1 LKALNLLLGRAEE
14 LIAENFKDIVHKSYS
29 SNADY
34 QETISGLP
42 ANYKDIKTL
51 EDLLSINYKPV
62 SVNDQL
68 RGNLIIK
75 LKKKQFPYSGI
86 IGYDDDIVPS
96 LNRAI
101 LSFHD
106 ILLVGQ
112 IGQAKT
118 KIAETI
124 AKNLL
129 SPIPIVEGS
138 ITNDIPTSVP
148 ENELVSLLNDK
159 EIIRSRPEFYVS
171 TETEDKI
178 RNNRL
183 DTKIVWIDG
192 PSRFR
197 YLLATPDISV
207 KDLVGQIDAIK
218 IAKRGVEI
226 YNMESYSPGQLLLAR
241 HGVFCVDEL
250 PVLDPRKQVAL
261 LSVLQEGIYTTGSYP
276 VIFKPDTRIISTAN
290 PIDYTHS
297 GKIIE
302 PLYDRLRS
310 HIVTRY
316 PKNVYDEMKIMIQEA
331 NISNPQNVTLPIFI
345 LRTLAEITRIARD
358 HPEINHEK
366 GVSVRMSIHSLEVLI
381 SEAERVRS
389 IINNIKA
396 VPRFSDIYCIRQTSK
411 FELSEIDD
419 SYENR
424 MNILDAIISDAIKK
438 TCAVYVVDIPT
449 KKIMNL
455 KNEFKINKNFFVSQD
470 ITENKNNPN
479 SYQSQINK
487 FNSLREI
494 IDIVIVNIIQ
504 DQKHFEESL
513 RENALNIEIFN
524 DLKNP
529 EYLASVTELILE
541 GLRFTDPP
549 ILDRKEGIYVHI

>member
-1 LKALNLLLGRAEE
+1 
-14 LIAENFKDIVHKSYS
+14 LISENFKDIVHKSYS

-138 ITNDIPTSVP
+138 ITNDIPTSIP

-345 LRTLAEITRIARD
+345 LRTLAEITRIARN

-381 SEAERVRS
+381 SEAERMRS

-449 KKIMNL
+449 NKIMNL

-494 IDIVIVNIIQ
+494 IDIVIVNIIE

>member
-1 LKALNLLLGRAEE
+1 
-14 LIAENFKDIVHKSYS
+14 LISENFRDIVHKSYN
-29 SNADY
+29 SNPKY
-34 QETISGLP
+34 KQTVSGLP
-42 ANYKDIKTL
+42 ENYKEIKTL
-51 EDLLSINYKPV
+51 EDLLSINYKHA

-68 RGNLIIK
+68 RENLIIK
-75 LKKKQFPYSGI
+75 LKEQQFPYSGI
-86 IGYDDDIVPS
+86 IGYDDDIIPS

-101 LSFHD
+101 LSAHD

-118 KIAETI
+118 KIAETV
-124 AKNLL
+124 ANNLL

-138 ITNDIPTSVP
+138 ITNDIPTLIP
-148 ENELVSLLNDK
+148 ENELVSLLEDK

-171 TETEDKI
+171 TETEDNI

-192 PSRFR
+192 PSRYK

-241 HGVFCVDEL
+241 HGVFCIDEL

-302 PLYDRLRS
+302 PLYDRMKS
-310 HIVTRY
+310 HIITRY
-316 PKNVYDEMKIMIQEA
+316 PQKVDDEMMIMVQEA
-331 NISNPQNVTLPIFI
+331 RISNSRNVVIPVFI

-366 GVSVRMSIHSLEVLI
+366 GVSVRMSIHSLEILI
-381 SEAERVRS
+381 SEAERVRG

-396 VPRFSDIYCIRQTSK
+396 VPRFSDIYSIRQTSK

-419 SYENR
+419 SHENR
-424 MNILDAIISDAIKK
+424 MNILDVIISEAIKK
-438 TCAVYVVDIPT
+438 VCAYYVTDIPHE
-449 KKIMNL
+449 KLMNL
-455 KNEFKINKNFFVSQD
+455 KNEFKVNKNFHVSQD
-470 ITENKNNPN
+470 ITGNSKNPN
-479 SYQSQINK
+479 SYQSQVAK
-487 FNSLREI
+487 FRSLKEI
-494 IDIVIVNIIQ
+494 MDIVINNISL
-504 DQKHFEESL
+504 DQKNFEQSL
-513 RENALNIEIFN
+513 LENSINIHTIN
-524 DLKNP
+524 DTKDP
-529 EYLASVTELILE
+529 EYLSSVTELILE

-549 ILDRKEGIYVHI
+549 ILDRKEGLYVHT

>member
-1 LKALNLLLGRAEE
+1 MISED
-14 LIAENFKDIVHKSYS
+14 FKVIVHKSYNS
-29 SNADY
+29 DPAY
-34 QETISGLP
+34 KQTVLGLP
-42 ANYKDIKTL
+42 ENYKEIKTL
-51 EDLLSINYKPV
+51 EDLLSINYKHV

-68 RGNLIIK
+68 RGNLITK
-75 LKKKQFPYSGI
+75 LKSQQFPYSGI

-101 LSFHD
+101 LSSHD
-106 ILLVGQ
+106 MLLVGQ

-118 KIAETI
+118 KIAETV

-138 ITNDIPTSVP
+138 ITNDIPTLIP
-148 ENELVSLLNDK
+148 ESELVSLLNDK
-159 EIIRSRPEFYVS
+159 EITRSRPEFYVS

-192 PSRFR
+192 PSRYK

-241 HGVFCVDEL
+241 HGVFCIDEL

-276 VIFKPDTRIISTAN
+276 VIFKPNTRIISTAN

-302 PLYDRLRS
+302 PLYDRMKS
-310 HIVTRY
+310 HIITRY
-316 PKNVYDEMKIMIQEA
+316 PKKVYDEMMIMVQEA
-331 NISNPQNVTLPIFI
+331 KISNSHNVVLPIFI

-366 GVSVRMSIHSLEVLI
+366 GVSVRMSIHSLEILI
-381 SEAERVRS
+381 SEAERVRG

-396 VPRFSDIYCIRQTSK
+396 VPRFSDIYSIRQTSK

-419 SYENR
+419 SHENR
-424 MNILDAIISDAIKK
+424 MNILDAIISEAIKK
-438 TCAVYVVDIPT
+438 VCAQYLTNVPPERL
-449 KKIMNL
+449 MNL
-455 KNEFKINKNFFVSQD
+455 KNEFKINKAFHVSQD
-470 ITENKNNPN
+470 ISGSAKNPK
-479 SYQSQINK
+479 SYVSQVNK
-487 FNSLREI
+487 FSSLREI
-494 IDIVIVNIIQ
+494 MDIVINNISK

-513 RENALNIEIFN
+513 LENAINV
-524 DLKNP
+524 DTSKDTKDP
-529 EYLASVTELILE
+529 EYLSSVTELVLE

-549 ILDRKEGIYVHI
+549 ILDRKEGIYAHA

>member
-1 LKALNLLLGRAEE
+1 M
-14 LIAENFKDIVHKSYS
+14 ISENFKDIVHKSYS
-29 SNADY
+29 SNGNY
-34 QETISGLP
+34 LETIPGLP
-42 ANYKDIKTL
+42 ENYEDIKTL
-51 EDLLSINYKPV
+51 EDLLSINYKHV
-62 SVNDQL
+62 LVNDQL

-75 LKKKQFPYSGI
+75 LKKQQFPYSGI

-101 LSFHD
+101 LSSHD
-106 ILLVGQ
+106 ILLIGQ

-138 ITNDIPTSVP
+138 ITNDIPTSIP
-148 ENELVSLLNDK
+148 EKELVSLLNDK
-159 EIIRSRPEFYVS
+159 EIIRSRPEFFVS

-183 DTKIVWIDG
+183 DTKIMWIDG
-192 PSRFR
+192 HSRFK

-241 HGVFCVDEL
+241 HGVFCIDEL

-276 VIFKPDTRIISTAN
+276 VMFKPDTRIISTAN

-302 PLYDRLRS
+302 PLYDRLKS
-310 HIVTRY
+310 HIITRY
-316 PKNVYDEMKIMIQEA
+316 PKNVYDEMMIMIQES
-331 NISNPQNVTLPIFI
+331 NISNPENVVLPIFI
-345 LRTLAEITRIARD
+345 LRTIAEITRIARD

-366 GVSVRMSIHSLEVLI
+366 GVSVRMSIHSLELLI

-396 VPRFSDIYCIRQTSK
+396 VPRFSDIYCVHQTSK

-424 MNILDAIISDAIKK
+424 MNILDTIISNAIKK
-438 TCAVYVVDIPT
+438 TCALYVVDIPPE
-449 KKIMNL
+449 KLIKL
-455 KNEFKINKNFFVSQD
+455 KNEFKINKTFFVSQD
-470 ITENKNNPN
+470 ITGNKNNPK
-479 SYQSQINK
+479 SYQSQIDK
-487 FNSLREI
+487 FDSLREI
-494 IDIVIVNIIQ
+494 INIVTDNIIQ
-504 DQKHFEESL
+504 DQKHFEARL
-513 RENALNIEIFN
+513 REIGLNIDNFN
-524 DLKNP
+524 DMKDA
-529 EYLASVTELILE
+529 EFLASVTELILE

-549 ILDRKEGIYVHI
+549 ILDRKEGIYVHK

>member
-1 LKALNLLLGRAEE
+1 M
-14 LIAENFKDIVHKSYS
+14 ISENFKDIVHKSYG

-42 ANYKDIKTL
+42 ENYKDIKTL

-62 SVNDQL
+62 PVNNQL

-75 LKKKQFPYSGI
+75 LKKQQFPYSGI

-138 ITNDIPTSVP
+138 ITNDIPTSIP
-148 ENELVSLLNDK
+148 ENELVLLLNDK
-159 EIIRSRPEFYVS
+159 EVIRSRPEFYVS

-192 PSRFR
+192 HSRFR

-241 HGVFCVDEL
+241 HGVFCIDEL

-276 VIFKPDTRIISTAN
+276 VTFKPDTRIISTAN

-331 NISNPQNVTLPIFI
+331 NISNPQNVMLPIFI

-396 VPRFSDIYCIRQTSK
+396 VPRFSDIYSIRQTSK

-438 TCAVYVVDIPT
+438 TCAVYVLDIPPE
-449 KKIMNL
+449 KIMNL

-470 ITENKNNPN
+470 ITGNKNNPK

-494 IDIVIVNIIQ
+494 IDIVTVNIIQ

-513 RENALNIEIFN
+513 SKNGLNIEIFN
-524 DLKNP
+524 KPKDP

-549 ILDRKEGIYVHI
+549 ILDRKEGIYVRI

>member
-1 LKALNLLLGRAEE
+1 M
-14 LIAENFKDIVHKSYS
+14 ISENFKDIVHKSYS
-29 SNADY
+29 SNANY
-34 QETISGLP
+34 LETIPGLP
-42 ANYKDIKTL
+42 ENYEDIKTL
-51 EDLLSINYKPV
+51 EDLLSINYKHV

-75 LKKKQFPYSGI
+75 LKKQQFPYSGI

-101 LSFHD
+101 LSSHD
-106 ILLVGQ
+106 ILLIGQ

-138 ITNDIPTSVP
+138 ITNDIPTSIP
-148 ENELVSLLNDK
+148 EKELVSLLNDK
-159 EIIRSRPEFYVS
+159 QIIRSRPEFFVS

-183 DTKIVWIDG
+183 DTKIMWIDG
-192 PSRFR
+192 HSRFK

-207 KDLVGQIDAIK
+207 KDLVGQIDAMK

-241 HGVFCVDEL
+241 HGVFCIDEL

-276 VIFKPDTRIISTAN
+276 VMFKPDTRIISTAN

-302 PLYDRLRS
+302 PLYDRLKS
-310 HIVTRY
+310 HIITRY
-316 PKNVYDEMKIMIQEA
+316 PKNVYDEMMIMIQEA
-331 NISNPQNVTLPIFI
+331 NISNPENVVLPIFI
-345 LRTLAEITRIARD
+345 IRTIAEITRIARD

-366 GVSVRMSIHSLEVLI
+366 GVSVRMSIHSLELLI

-396 VPRFSDIYCIRQTSK
+396 VPRFSDIYCVHQTSK

-424 MNILDAIISDAIKK
+424 MNILDTIISDAIKK
-438 TCAVYVVDIPT
+438 TCALYIVDIPPEEL
-449 KKIMNL
+449 INL
-455 KNEFKINKNFFVSQD
+455 KNEFKINKTFFVSQD
-470 ITENKNNPN
+470 ITGNKNNPK
-479 SYQSQINK
+479 SFQSQIGK
-487 FNSLREI
+487 FDSLREI
-494 IDIVIVNIIQ
+494 INIVTDNIIQ
-504 DQKHFEESL
+504 DQKHFEERL
-513 RENALNIEIFN
+513 REIGLNIDNFN
-524 DLKNP
+524 DMKDP
-529 EYLASVTELILE
+529 EFLASVTELILE

-549 ILDRKEGIYVHI
+549 ILDRKEGIYVHK

>member
-1 LKALNLLLGRAEE
+1 M
-14 LIAENFKDIVHKSYS
+14 ISENFKDIVHKSYS

-138 ITNDIPTSVP
+138 ITNDIPTSIP

-494 IDIVIVNIIQ
+494 IDIVIVSIIE

-513 RENALNIEIFN
+513 REKALNIEIFN

>member
-1 LKALNLLLGRAEE
+1 
-14 LIAENFKDIVHKSYS
+14 LISENFRDIVHKSYNS
-29 SNADY
+29 DPDY
-34 QETISGLP
+34 KQTLSGLP
-42 ANYKDIKTL
+42 ENYKEIRTL
-51 EDLLSINYKPV
+51 ENLLSINYKHT

-68 RGNLIIK
+68 RGNLITK
-75 LKKKQFPYSGI
+75 LKAQQFPYSGI
-86 IGYDDDIVPS
+86 IGYDDDIIPS

-101 LSFHD
+101 LSSHD
-106 ILLVGQ
+106 MLLVGQ

-118 KIAETI
+118 KIAETV

-138 ITNDIPTSVP
+138 ITNDIPTLIP
-148 ENELVSLLNDK
+148 ENELVSLLDDK
-159 EIIRSRPEFYVS
+159 EITRSRPEFYVS
-171 TETEDKI
+171 TETEDNI

-183 DTKIVWIDG
+183 DTKIAWIDG
-192 PSRFR
+192 PSRYK

-241 HGVFCVDEL
+241 HGVFCIDEL

-276 VIFKPDTRIISTAN
+276 VIFKPDTRIVSTAN

-302 PLYDRLRS
+302 PLYDRMKS

-316 PKNVYDEMKIMIQEA
+316 PQKVDDEMMIMVQEA
-331 NISNPQNVTLPIFI
+331 RISNSRNVVLPIFM

-358 HPEINHEK
+358 HSEINHEK
-366 GVSVRMSIHSLEVLI
+366 GVSVRMSIHSLEILI
-381 SEAERVRS
+381 SEAERVRG
-389 IINNIKA
+389 IINNIKS
-396 VPRFSDIYCIRQTSK
+396 VPRFSDIYSIRQTSK

-419 SYENR
+419 SHENR
-424 MNILDAIISDAIKK
+424 MNILDAIISEAIKK
-438 TCAVYVVDIPT
+438 VCAYYVNDIPT
-449 KKIMNL
+449 EKLMNL
-455 KNEFKINKNFFVSQD
+455 KNEFKINKTFHVSQD
-470 ITENKNNPN
+470 IIGNAKSTN
-479 SYQSQINK
+479 SYQSQVSK
-487 FNSLREI
+487 FSSLKEI
-494 IDIVIVNIIQ
+494 MDIVINNISQ

-513 RENALNIEIFN
+513 LANSINVHTIK
-524 DLKNP
+524 DTKDP
-529 EYLASVTELILE
+529 EYLSSVTELILE

-549 ILDRKEGIYVHI
+549 ILDRKEGAYVHT

>member
-1 LKALNLLLGRAEE
+1 
-14 LIAENFKDIVHKSYS
+14 LISENFRDIVHKSYN
-29 SNADY
+29 SNPKY
-34 QETISGLP
+34 KQTVSGLP
-42 ANYKDIKTL
+42 ENYKEIKTL
-51 EDLLSINYKPV
+51 EDLLSINYKHA

-68 RGNLIIK
+68 RENLIIK
-75 LKKKQFPYSGI
+75 LKEQQFPYSGI
-86 IGYDDDIVPS
+86 IGYDDDIIPS

-101 LSFHD
+101 LSAHD

-118 KIAETI
+118 KIAETV
-124 AKNLL
+124 ANNLL

-138 ITNDIPTSVP
+138 ITNDIPTLIP
-148 ENELVSLLNDK
+148 ENELVSLLEDK

-171 TETEDKI
+171 TETEDNI

-192 PSRFR
+192 PSRYK

-241 HGVFCVDEL
+241 HGVFCIDEL

-302 PLYDRLRS
+302 PLYDRMKS
-310 HIVTRY
+310 HIITRY
-316 PKNVYDEMKIMIQEA
+316 PQKVDDEMMIMVQEA
-331 NISNPQNVTLPIFI
+331 RISNSRNVVIPVFI

-366 GVSVRMSIHSLEVLI
+366 GVSVRMSIHSLEILI
-381 SEAERVRS
+381 SEAERVRG

-396 VPRFSDIYCIRQTSK
+396 VPRFSDIYSIRQTSK

-419 SYENR
+419 SHENR
-424 MNILDAIISDAIKK
+424 MNILDVIISEAIKK
-438 TCAVYVVDIPT
+438 VCAYYVTDIPPE
-449 KKIMNL
+449 KLMNL
-455 KNEFKINKNFFVSQD
+455 KNEFKVNKNFHVSQD
-470 ITENKNNPN
+470 ITGNTKNPN
-479 SYQSQINK
+479 SYQSQVAK
-487 FNSLREI
+487 FRSLKEI
-494 IDIVIVNIIQ
+494 MDIVINNISL
-504 DQKHFEESL
+504 DQKNFEQSL
-513 RENALNIEIFN
+513 LENSINIHTIN
-524 DLKNP
+524 DTKDP
-529 EYLASVTELILE
+529 EYLSSVTELILE

-549 ILDRKEGIYVHI
+549 ILDRKEGLYVHT

>member
-1 LKALNLLLGRAEE
+1 M
-14 LIAENFKDIVHKSYS
+14 ISENFKDIVHKSYD
-29 SNADY
+29 SNPDY
-34 QETISGLP
+34 LETVPGLP
-42 ANYKDIKTL
+42 ENYKDIKTL
-51 EDLLSINYKPV
+51 EDLLSINYKHV
-62 SVNDQL
+62 SANDQL

-75 LKKKQFPYSGI
+75 LKRQQFPYSGI
-86 IGYDDDIVPS
+86 IGYDEDIVPS

-101 LSFHD
+101 LSSHD

-118 KIAETI
+118 KIAETV

-138 ITNDIPTSVP
+138 ITNDIPTLIP
-148 ENELVSLLNDK
+148 ESELVSLLNDK
-159 EIIRSRPEFYVS
+159 EITRARPEFYIS

-183 DTKIVWIDG
+183 DTKIIWIDG
-192 PSRFR
+192 PSRFK
-197 YLLATPDISV
+197 YVLATPDISV

-241 HGVFCVDEL
+241 HGVFCIDEL

-302 PLYDRLRS
+302 PLYDRLKS
-310 HIVTRY
+310 HIITRY
-316 PKNVYDEMKIMIQEA
+316 PKKVYDEMMIMVQEA
-331 NISNPQNVTLPIFI
+331 NISNLRNIVLPIFI
-345 LRTLAEITRIARD
+345 LRTLAEITMIARG

-366 GVSVRMSIHSLEVLI
+366 GVSVRMSIHSLEILI
-381 SEAERVRS
+381 SEAERVRG

-396 VPRFSDIYCIRQTSK
+396 VPRFSDIYSIHQTSK

-424 MNILDAIISDAIKK
+424 MNILDTIISDA
-438 TCAVYVVDIPT
+438 V
-449 KKIMNL
+449 KKICAHYVADLPPEKLISL
-455 KNEFKINKNFFVSQD
+455 KNEFKINKTFHVSQD
-470 ITENKNNPN
+470 ITSKSKGPK
-479 SYQSQINK
+479 SYQAQVSK
-487 FNSLREI
+487 FDSLREI
-494 IDIVIVNIIQ
+494 MDIVAVNIAQ
-504 DQKHFEESL
+504 DQKHFEVAL
-513 RENALNIEIFN
+513 RENAINFDTLR
-524 DLKNP
+524 DTKNP

>member
-1 LKALNLLLGRAEE
+1 M
-14 LIAENFKDIVHKSYS
+14 ISENFKDIVHKSYS

-34 QETISGLP
+34 QETIPGIP
-42 ANYKDIKTL
+42 ENYKDIKTL
-51 EDLLSINYKPV
+51 EDLISINYKHV

-75 LKKKQFPYSGI
+75 LKNQQFPYSGI

-101 LSFHD
+101 LSSHD
-106 ILLVGQ
+106 ILLIGQ

-138 ITNDIPTSVP
+138 ITNDIPTLIP
-148 ENELVSLLNDK
+148 ENELVSLLDDK
-159 EIIRSRPEFYVS
+159 EIIRSKPEFYVS

-183 DTKIVWIDG
+183 ETKIIWIDG
-192 PSRFR
+192 PSRFK

-241 HGVFCVDEL
+241 HGVFCIDEL

-302 PLYDRLRS
+302 PLYDRLKS
-310 HIVTRY
+310 HIITRY
-316 PKNVYDEMKIMIQEA
+316 PKNVYDEMMIMIQEA
-331 NISNPQNVTLPIFI
+331 NISNPQNVVLPIFI
-345 LRTLAEITRIARD
+345 LRTLAEITRTARD
-358 HPEINHEK
+358 HPEVNHEK

-424 MNILDAIISDAIKK
+424 MNILDTIISDAIKK
-438 TCAVYVVDIPT
+438 TCALYVVDIPPE
-449 KKIMNL
+449 KIMNL
-455 KNEFKINKNFFVSQD
+455 KNEFKINKTFFVSQD
-470 ITENKNNPN
+470 ITGNKNNPK
-479 SYQSQINK
+479 SYEYQINK
-487 FNSLREI
+487 FNSIREI
-494 IDIVIVNIIQ
+494 VDIVTDNIIQ
-504 DQKHFEESL
+504 DQRKFEANL
-513 RENALNIEIFN
+513 RENALNIDIDTFN
-524 DLKNP
+524 DMKDP

-549 ILDRKEGIYVHI
+549 ILDRKEGIYVSL

>member
-1 LKALNLLLGRAEE
+1 MISED
-14 LIAENFKDIVHKSYS
+14 FKVIVHKSYNS
-29 SNADY
+29 DPDYKQSVIGLPENY
-34 QETISGLP
+34 QE
-42 ANYKDIKTL
+42 IKTL
-51 EDLLSINYKPV
+51 EDLLSINYKHV

-68 RGNLIIK
+68 RGNLITK
-75 LKKKQFPYSGI
+75 LKSQQFPYSGI

-101 LSFHD
+101 LSSHD
-106 ILLVGQ
+106 MLLVGQ

-118 KIAETI
+118 KIAETV

-138 ITNDIPTSVP
+138 ITNDIPTLIP
-148 ENELVSLLNDK
+148 ESELVSLLNDK
-159 EIIRSRPEFYVS
+159 EITRSRPEFYVS
-171 TETEDKI
+171 TETEDNI

-192 PSRFR
+192 PSRYK

-241 HGVFCVDEL
+241 HGVFCIDEL

-276 VIFKPDTRIISTAN
+276 VIFKPNTRIISTAN

-302 PLYDRLRS
+302 PLYDRMKS
-310 HIVTRY
+310 HIITRY
-316 PKNVYDEMKIMIQEA
+316 PKKVYDEMMIMVQEA
-331 NISNPQNVTLPIFI
+331 KISNSRNVVLPIFI
-345 LRTLAEITRIARD
+345 LRTLAEVTRIARD

-366 GVSVRMSIHSLEVLI
+366 GVSVRMSIHSLEILI
-381 SEAERVRS
+381 SEAERVRG

-396 VPRFSDIYCIRQTSK
+396 VPRFSDIYSIRQTSK

-419 SYENR
+419 SHENR

-438 TCAVYVVDIPT
+438 VCAQYVTNVPPERL
-449 KKIMNL
+449 MNL
-455 KNEFKINKNFFVSQD
+455 KNEFKINKAFHVSQD
-470 ITENKNNPN
+470 ISSGGKNPK
-479 SYQSQINK
+479 SYESQVNK
-487 FNSLREI
+487 FRSLREI
-494 IDIVIVNIIQ
+494 MDIVINNISQ

-513 RENALNIEIFN
+513 RENAINV
-524 DLKNP
+524 DTSKDTKDP
-529 EYLASVTELILE
+529 EYLSSVTELVLE

-549 ILDRKEGIYVHI
+549 ILDRKEGIYAHA

>member
-1 LKALNLLLGRAEE
+1 M
-14 LIAENFKDIVHKSYS
+14 ISENFKDIVHKSYS

-75 LKKKQFPYSGI
+75 LKKKQFPYLGI

-101 LSFHD
+101 LSSHD

-138 ITNDIPTSVP
+138 ITNDIPTSIP
-148 ENELVSLLNDK
+148 EDELVSLLNDK
-159 EIIRSRPEFYVS
+159 EVIRSRPEFYVS

-192 PSRFR
+192 HSRFR

-241 HGVFCVDEL
+241 HGVFCIDEL

-310 HIVTRY
+310 HIITRY

-331 NISNPQNVTLPIFI
+331 NISNPQNVMLPIFI

-396 VPRFSDIYCIRQTSK
+396 VPRFSDINCIRQTSK

-424 MNILDAIISDAIKK
+424 MNILDTIISDAIKR
-438 TCAVYVVDIPT
+438 TCAIYVVDIPPE
-449 KKIMNL
+449 KIMNL
-455 KNEFKINKNFFVSQD
+455 RNEFKINKNFFVSQD
-470 ITENKNNPN
+470 ITGNENNPK
-479 SYQSQINK
+479 SYLSQINK

-494 IDIVIVNIIQ
+494 IDIVTVNIIQ

-513 RENALNIEIFN
+513 SENALNIEIFN
-524 DLKNP
+524 DLKNA

-549 ILDRKEGIYVHI
+549 ILDRREGIYVHI

>member
-1 LKALNLLLGRAEE
+1 
-14 LIAENFKDIVHKSYS
+14 LISENFRDIVHKSYN
-29 SNADY
+29 SNPKY
-34 QETISGLP
+34 KQTVSGLP
-42 ANYKDIKTL
+42 ENYKEIKTL
-51 EDLLSINYKPV
+51 EDLLSINYKHA

-68 RGNLIIK
+68 RENLIIK
-75 LKKKQFPYSGI
+75 LKEQQFPYSGI
-86 IGYDDDIVPS
+86 IGYDDDIIPS

-101 LSFHD
+101 LSAHD

-118 KIAETI
+118 KIAETV
-124 AKNLL
+124 ANNLL

-138 ITNDIPTSVP
+138 ITNDIPTLIP
-148 ENELVSLLNDK
+148 ENELVSLLEDK

-171 TETEDKI
+171 TETEDNI

-192 PSRFR
+192 PSRYK

-241 HGVFCVDEL
+241 HGVFCIDEL

-302 PLYDRLRS
+302 PLYDRMKS
-310 HIVTRY
+310 HIITRY
-316 PKNVYDEMKIMIQEA
+316 PQKVDDEMMIMVQEA
-331 NISNPQNVTLPIFI
+331 RISNSHNVVIPVFI

-366 GVSVRMSIHSLEVLI
+366 GVSVRMSIHSLEILI
-381 SEAERVRS
+381 SEAERVRG

-396 VPRFSDIYCIRQTSK
+396 VPRFSDIYSIRQTSK

-419 SYENR
+419 SHENR
-424 MNILDAIISDAIKK
+424 MNILDVIISEAIKK
-438 TCAVYVVDIPT
+438 VCAYYVTDIPHE
-449 KKIMNL
+449 KLMNL
-455 KNEFKINKNFFVSQD
+455 KNEFKVNKNFHVSQD
-470 ITENKNNPN
+470 ITGNTKNPN
-479 SYQSQINK
+479 SYQSQVAK
-487 FNSLREI
+487 FRSLKEI
-494 IDIVIVNIIQ
+494 MDIVINNISL
-504 DQKHFEESL
+504 DQKNFEQSL
-513 RENALNIEIFN
+513 LENSINIHTIN
-524 DLKNP
+524 DTKDP
-529 EYLASVTELILE
+529 EYLSSVTELILE

-549 ILDRKEGIYVHI
+549 ILDRKEGVYVHT

>member
-1 LKALNLLLGRAEE
+1 
-14 LIAENFKDIVHKSYS
+14 LISENFKDIVHKSYNS
-29 SNADY
+29 IPDY
-34 QETISGLP
+34 LETVPGLP
-42 ANYKDIKTL
+42 ENYKDIKTL
-51 EDLLSINYKPV
+51 EDLLSINYKHV
-62 SVNDQL
+62 SANDQL

-75 LKKKQFPYSGI
+75 LKRQQFPYSGI
-86 IGYDDDIVPS
+86 IGYDEDIVPS

-101 LSFHD
+101 LSSHD

-118 KIAETI
+118 KIAETV

-138 ITNDIPTSVP
+138 ITNDIPTLIP
-148 ENELVSLLNDK
+148 ESELVSLLNDK
-159 EIIRSRPEFYVS
+159 EITRSRPEFYVS

-178 RNNRL
+178 RNNRF
-183 DTKIVWIDG
+183 DTKIIWIDG

-218 IAKRGVEI
+218 IAKRGVEV

-241 HGVFCVDEL
+241 HGVFCIDEL

-302 PLYDRLRS
+302 PLYDRLKS
-310 HIVTRY
+310 HIITRY
-316 PKNVYDEMKIMIQEA
+316 PKKVYDEMMIMIQEA
-331 NISNPQNVTLPIFI
+331 NISNIRNIVLPIFI
-345 LRTLAEITRIARD
+345 LRTLAEITRIARE

-366 GVSVRMSIHSLEVLI
+366 GVSVRMSIHSLEILI
-381 SEAERVRS
+381 SEAERVRG
-389 IINNIKA
+389 IMNNIKA
-396 VPRFSDIYCIRQTSK
+396 VPRFSDIYSIHQTSK

-424 MNILDAIISDAIKK
+424 MNILDTIISDAIKK
-438 TCAVYVVDIPT
+438 ICAHYVTDLPPE
-449 KKIMNL
+449 KIISL
-455 KNEFKINKNFFVSQD
+455 KNEFKINKTFHVSQD
-470 ITENKNNPN
+470 ITSNSKGPK
-479 SYQSQINK
+479 SYQAQVSK
-487 FNSLREI
+487 FDSLREI
-494 IDIVIVNIIQ
+494 MDIVAVNIAQ
-504 DQKHFEESL
+504 DQKHFEVAL
-513 RENALNIEIFN
+513 RENEINF
-524 DLKNP
+524 DTLRDTKDP

>member
-1 LKALNLLLGRAEE
+1 M
-14 LIAENFKDIVHKSYS
+14 ISENFKDIVHKSYS

-138 ITNDIPTSVP
+138 ITNDIPTSIP

-183 DTKIVWIDG
+183 DTKIIWIDG
-192 PSRFR
+192 PNRFR

-529 EYLASVTELILE
+529 EYLASVTELVLE

>member
-1 LKALNLLLGRAEE
+1 
-14 LIAENFKDIVHKSYS
+14 LISENFKDIVHKSYS
-29 SNADY
+29 SNTNY
-34 QETISGLP
+34 LETIPGLP
-42 ANYKDIKTL
+42 ENYEDIKTL
-51 EDLLSINYKPV
+51 EDLLSINYKHV

-75 LKKKQFPYSGI
+75 LKKQQFPYSGI

-101 LSFHD
+101 LSSHD
-106 ILLVGQ
+106 ILLIGQ

-138 ITNDIPTSVP
+138 ITNDIPTSIP
-148 ENELVSLLNDK
+148 EKELVSLLNDK
-159 EIIRSRPEFYVS
+159 EIIRSRPEFFVS

-183 DTKIVWIDG
+183 DTKIMWIDG
-192 PSRFR
+192 HSRFK

-241 HGVFCVDEL
+241 HGVFCIDEL

-276 VIFKPDTRIISTAN
+276 VMFKPDTRIISTAN

-302 PLYDRLRS
+302 PLYDRLKS
-310 HIVTRY
+310 HIITRY
-316 PKNVYDEMKIMIQEA
+316 PKNVYDEMMIMIQES
-331 NISNPQNVTLPIFI
+331 NISNPENVVLPIFI
-345 LRTLAEITRIARD
+345 LRTIAEITRIARD

-366 GVSVRMSIHSLEVLI
+366 GVSVRMSIHSLELLI

-396 VPRFSDIYCIRQTSK
+396 VPRFSDIYCVHQTSK

-424 MNILDAIISDAIKK
+424 MNILDTIISNAIKK
-438 TCAVYVVDIPT
+438 TCALYIVDIPPE
-449 KKIMNL
+449 KLIKL
-455 KNEFKINKNFFVSQD
+455 KNEFKINKTFFVSQD
-470 ITENKNNPN
+470 ITGNKNNPK
-479 SYQSQINK
+479 SYQSQIDK
-487 FNSLREI
+487 FDSLREI
-494 IDIVIVNIIQ
+494 ITIVTDNIIQ
-504 DQKHFEESL
+504 DQKHFEERL
-513 RENALNIEIFN
+513 REIGLNIDNFN
-524 DLKNP
+524 DMKDP
-529 EYLASVTELILE
+529 EFLASVTELILE

-549 ILDRKEGIYVHI
+549 ILDRKEGIYVHK

>member
-1 LKALNLLLGRAEE
+1 M
-14 LIAENFKDIVHKSYS
+14 ITENFKDIIHKSYS
-29 SNADY
+29 SNVDY

-42 ANYKDIKTL
+42 ENYKDIKTL

-75 LKKKQFPYSGI
+75 LKKQEFPYSGI

-138 ITNDIPTSVP
+138 ITNDIPTSIP
-148 ENELVSLLNDK
+148 ENELVSLMNDK
-159 EIIRSRPEFYVS
+159 EVIRSRPEFYVS

-207 KDLVGQIDAIK
+207 KDLVGQIDAMK

-241 HGVFCVDEL
+241 HGVFCIDEL

-276 VIFKPDTRIISTAN
+276 VIFKPDIRIISTAN

-310 HIVTRY
+310 HIITRY

-331 NISNPQNVTLPIFI
+331 NISNPQNVMLPIFI
-345 LRTLAEITRIARD
+345 LRALAEITRIARD

-438 TCAVYVVDIPT
+438 TCAVYVVDIPPE
-449 KKIMNL
+449 KIMNL

-470 ITENKNNPN
+470 ITGNKSNPK

-487 FNSLREI
+487 FNSLGEI

-504 DQKHFEESL
+504 DQKHFEKSL
-513 RENALNIEIFN
+513 SKSGLNIEIFN
-524 DLKNP
+524 KPKDP
-529 EYLASVTELILE
+529 EYLESVTELILE

-549 ILDRKEGIYVHI
+549 ILDRKEGIYVRI

>member
-1 LKALNLLLGRAEE
+1 M
-14 LIAENFKDIVHKSYS
+14 ISENFKDIVHKSYD
-29 SNADY
+29 SNPDY
-34 QETISGLP
+34 LETVPGLP
-42 ANYKDIKTL
+42 ENYKDIKTL
-51 EDLLSINYKPV
+51 EDLLSINYKHV
-62 SVNDQL
+62 SANDQL

-75 LKKKQFPYSGI
+75 LKRQQFPYSGI
-86 IGYDDDIVPS
+86 IGYDEDIVPS

-101 LSFHD
+101 LSSHD

-118 KIAETI
+118 KIAETV

-138 ITNDIPTSVP
+138 ITNDIPTLIP
-148 ENELVSLLNDK
+148 ESELVSLLNDK
-159 EIIRSRPEFYVS
+159 EITRARPEFYIS

-183 DTKIVWIDG
+183 DTKIIWIDG
-192 PSRFR
+192 PSRFK
-197 YLLATPDISV
+197 YVLATPDISV

-241 HGVFCVDEL
+241 HGVFCIDEL

-302 PLYDRLRS
+302 PLYDRLKS
-310 HIVTRY
+310 HITTRY
-316 PKNVYDEMKIMIQEA
+316 PKKVYDEMMIMVQEA
-331 NISNPQNVTLPIFI
+331 NISNLRNIVLPIFI
-345 LRTLAEITRIARD
+345 LRTLAEITMIARG

-366 GVSVRMSIHSLEVLI
+366 GVSVRMSIHSLEILI
-381 SEAERVRS
+381 SEAERVRG

-396 VPRFSDIYCIRQTSK
+396 VPRFSDIYSIHQTSK

-424 MNILDAIISDAIKK
+424 MNILDTIISDA
-438 TCAVYVVDIPT
+438 V
-449 KKIMNL
+449 KKICAHYVADLPPEKLISL
-455 KNEFKINKNFFVSQD
+455 KNEFKINKTFHVSQD
-470 ITENKNNPN
+470 ITSKSKGPK
-479 SYQSQINK
+479 SYQAQVSK
-487 FNSLREI
+487 FDSLREI
-494 IDIVIVNIIQ
+494 MDIVAVNIAQ
-504 DQKHFEESL
+504 DQKHFEVAL
-513 RENALNIEIFN
+513 RENAINFDTLR
-524 DLKNP
+524 DAKDP

>member
-1 LKALNLLLGRAEE
+1 M
-14 LIAENFKDIVHKSYS
+14 ISENFKDIVHKSYD
-29 SNADY
+29 SNPDY
-34 QETISGLP
+34 LETVPGLP
-42 ANYKDIKTL
+42 ENYKDIKTL
-51 EDLLSINYKPV
+51 EDLLSINYKHV
-62 SVNDQL
+62 SANDQL

-75 LKKKQFPYSGI
+75 LKRQQFPYSGI
-86 IGYDDDIVPS
+86 IGYDEDIVPS

-101 LSFHD
+101 LSSHD

-118 KIAETI
+118 KIAETV

-138 ITNDIPTSVP
+138 ITNDIPTLIP
-148 ENELVSLLNDK
+148 ESELVSLLNDK
-159 EIIRSRPEFYVS
+159 EITRARPEFYVS

-183 DTKIVWIDG
+183 DTKIIWIDG
-192 PSRFR
+192 PSRFK

-241 HGVFCVDEL
+241 HGVFCIDEL

-302 PLYDRLRS
+302 PLYDRLKS
-310 HIVTRY
+310 HIITRY
-316 PKNVYDEMKIMIQEA
+316 PKKVYDEMMIMVQEA
-331 NISNPQNVTLPIFI
+331 NISNIRNIVLPIFI
-345 LRTLAEITRIARD
+345 LRTLAEISMIARG

-366 GVSVRMSIHSLEVLI
+366 GVSVRMSIHSLEILI
-381 SEAERVRS
+381 SEAERVRG

-396 VPRFSDIYCIRQTSK
+396 VPRFSDIYSIHQTSK

-424 MNILDAIISDAIKK
+424 MNILDTIISDA
-438 TCAVYVVDIPT
+438 V
-449 KKIMNL
+449 KKICAHYVADLPPEKLISL
-455 KNEFKINKNFFVSQD
+455 KNEFKINKTFHVSQD
-470 ITENKNNPN
+470 ITSKSKGLK
-479 SYQSQINK
+479 SYQAQVSK
-487 FNSLREI
+487 FDSLREI
-494 IDIVIVNIIQ
+494 MDIVAVNIAQ
-504 DQKHFEESL
+504 DQKHFEVAL
-513 RENALNIEIFN
+513 RENEINF
-524 DLKNP
+524 DTLIDTKDP

>member
-1 LKALNLLLGRAEE
+1 
-14 LIAENFKDIVHKSYS
+14 LISENFKDIVHQSYS
-29 SNADY
+29 SNANY
-34 QETISGLP
+34 LETIPGLP
-42 ANYKDIKTL
+42 ENYEDIKTL
-51 EDLLSINYKPV
+51 EDLLSINYKHV

-75 LKKKQFPYSGI
+75 LKKQQFPYSGI

-101 LSFHD
+101 LSSHD
-106 ILLVGQ
+106 ILLIGQ

-138 ITNDIPTSVP
+138 ITNDIPTSIP
-148 ENELVSLLNDK
+148 EKELVSLLNDK
-159 EIIRSRPEFYVS
+159 QIIRSRPEFFVS

-183 DTKIVWIDG
+183 DTKIMWIDG
-192 PSRFR
+192 HSRFK

-207 KDLVGQIDAIK
+207 KDLVGQIDAMK

-241 HGVFCVDEL
+241 HGVFCIDEL

-276 VIFKPDTRIISTAN
+276 VMFKPDTRIISTAN

-302 PLYDRLRS
+302 PLYDRLKS
-310 HIVTRY
+310 HIITRY
-316 PKNVYDEMKIMIQEA
+316 PKNVYDEMMIMIQEA
-331 NISNPQNVTLPIFI
+331 NISNPENVVLPIFI
-345 LRTLAEITRIARD
+345 IRTIAEITRIARD

-366 GVSVRMSIHSLEVLI
+366 GVSVRMSIHSLELLI

-396 VPRFSDIYCIRQTSK
+396 VPRFSDIYCVHQTSK

-424 MNILDAIISDAIKK
+424 MNILDTIISDAIKK
-438 TCAVYVVDIPT
+438 TCALYIVDIPPEEL
-449 KKIMNL
+449 INL
-455 KNEFKINKNFFVSQD
+455 KNEFKINKTFFVSQD
-470 ITENKNNPN
+470 ITGNKNNPK
-479 SYQSQINK
+479 SFQSQIGK
-487 FNSLREI
+487 FDSLREI
-494 IDIVIVNIIQ
+494 INIVTDNIIQ
-504 DQKHFEESL
+504 DQKHFEERL
-513 RENALNIEIFN
+513 REIGLNIDNFN
-524 DLKNP
+524 DMKDP
-529 EYLASVTELILE
+529 EFLASVTELILE

-549 ILDRKEGIYVHI
+549 ILDRKEGIYVHK

>member
-1 LKALNLLLGRAEE
+1 MISED
-14 LIAENFKDIVHKSYS
+14 FKVIVHKSYNS
-29 SNADY
+29 DPAY
-34 QETISGLP
+34 KQTVLGLP
-42 ANYKDIKTL
+42 ENYKEIKTL
-51 EDLLSINYKPV
+51 EDLLSTNYKHV

-68 RGNLIIK
+68 RGNLITK
-75 LKKKQFPYSGI
+75 LKSQQFPYSGI

-101 LSFHD
+101 LSSHD
-106 ILLVGQ
+106 MLLVGQ

-118 KIAETI
+118 KIAETV

-138 ITNDIPTSVP
+138 ITNDVPTLIPES
-148 ENELVSLLNDK
+148 ELVSLLNDK
-159 EIIRSRPEFYVS
+159 EITRSRPEFYVS

-178 RNNRL
+178 RNNKL

-192 PSRFR
+192 PSRYK

-241 HGVFCVDEL
+241 HGVFCIDEL

-276 VIFKPDTRIISTAN
+276 VIFKPNTRIISTAN

-302 PLYDRLRS
+302 PLYDRMKS
-310 HIVTRY
+310 HIITRY
-316 PKNVYDEMKIMIQEA
+316 PKKVYDEMMIMVQEA
-331 NISNPQNVTLPIFI
+331 KISNSHNVVLPIFI

-366 GVSVRMSIHSLEVLI
+366 GVSVRMSIHSLEILI
-381 SEAERVRS
+381 SEAERVRG

-396 VPRFSDIYCIRQTSK
+396 VPRFSDIYSIRQTSK

-419 SYENR
+419 SHENR
-424 MNILDAIISDAIKK
+424 MNILDAIISEAIKK
-438 TCAVYVVDIPT
+438 VCTQYLTNVPPERL
-449 KKIMNL
+449 MNL
-455 KNEFKINKNFFVSQD
+455 KNEFKINKAFHVSQD
-470 ITENKNNPN
+470 ISGSAKNPK
-479 SYQSQINK
+479 SYESQVNK
-487 FNSLREI
+487 FSSLREI
-494 IDIVIVNIIQ
+494 MDIVINNISK

-513 RENALNIEIFN
+513 LENAINV
-524 DLKNP
+524 DTSKDTKDP
-529 EYLASVTELILE
+529 EYLSSVTELVLE

-549 ILDRKEGIYVHI
+549 ILDRKEGIYAHA

>member
-1 LKALNLLLGRAEE
+1 MISED
-14 LIAENFKDIVHKSYS
+14 FKVIVHKSYNS
-29 SNADY
+29 DPDY
-34 QETISGLP
+34 KQSVLGLP
-42 ANYKDIKTL
+42 ENYKEIRTL
-51 EDLLSINYKPV
+51 EDLLSINYKHV

-68 RGNLIIK
+68 RGNLITK
-75 LKKKQFPYSGI
+75 LKSQQFPYSGI

-101 LSFHD
+101 LSSHD
-106 ILLVGQ
+106 MLLVGQ

-118 KIAETI
+118 KIAETV

-129 SPIPIVEGS
+129 SPIPVVEGS
-138 ITNDIPTSVP
+138 ITNDIPTLIP

-159 EIIRSRPEFYVS
+159 EITRSRPEFYVS

-178 RNNRL
+178 RNNRF

-192 PSRFR
+192 PSRYK

-241 HGVFCVDEL
+241 HGVFCIDEL

-276 VIFKPDTRIISTAN
+276 VIFKPNTRIISTAN

-302 PLYDRLRS
+302 PLYDRMKS
-310 HIVTRY
+310 HIITRY
-316 PKNVYDEMKIMIQEA
+316 PKKVYDEMMIMVQEA
-331 NISNPQNVTLPIFI
+331 KISNSRNVVLPIFI

-366 GVSVRMSIHSLEVLI
+366 GVSVRMSIHSLEILI
-381 SEAERVRS
+381 SEAERVRG

-396 VPRFSDIYCIRQTSK
+396 VPRFSDIYSIRQTSK

-419 SYENR
+419 SHENR

-438 TCAVYVVDIPT
+438 VCAQYVTNVPPERL
-449 KKIMNL
+449 MNL
-455 KNEFKINKNFFVSQD
+455 KNEFKINKAFHVSQD
-470 ITENKNNPN
+470 ISGSAKNPK
-479 SYQSQINK
+479 SYQSQVNK
-487 FNSLREI
+487 FSSLREI
-494 IDIVIVNIIQ
+494 IDIVINNISQ

-513 RENALNIEIFN
+513 LENAINV
-524 DLKNP
+524 DTSKDTKDP
-529 EYLASVTELILE
+529 EYFSSVTELVLE

-549 ILDRKEGIYVHI
+549 ILDRKEGIYAHA

>member
-1 LKALNLLLGRAEE
+1 M
-14 LIAENFKDIVHKSYS
+14 ISENFKDIVHKSYS
-29 SNADY
+29 SEPDY
-34 QETISGLP
+34 KQEFPGLP
-42 ANYKDIKTL
+42 ENYKEIKTL
-51 EDLLSINYKPV
+51 EDLLSINYKHL

-68 RGNLIIK
+68 RENLIIK
-75 LKKKQFPYSGI
+75 LKGKQFPYSGI
-86 IGYDDDIVPS
+86 IGYDEDIVPS

-101 LSFHD
+101 LSSHD
-106 ILLVGQ
+106 LLLVGQ

-118 KIAETI
+118 KIAETV

-129 SPIPIVEGS
+129 SPIPVVQGS
-138 ITNDIPTSVP
+138 ITNDIPTLIP
-148 ENELVSLLNDK
+148 EDELVSLLNDK
-159 EIIRSRPEFYVS
+159 EITRSRPEFYVS

-192 PSRFR
+192 PSRYK

-241 HGVFCVDEL
+241 HGVFCIDEL

-302 PLYDRLRS
+302 PLYDRMKS
-310 HIVTRY
+310 HIITRY
-316 PKNVYDEMKIMIQEA
+316 PKKVYDEMMIMVQEA
-331 NISNPQNVTLPIFI
+331 RISNSSNVVLPIFI

-366 GVSVRMSIHSLEVLI
+366 GVSVRMSIHSLEILI
-381 SEAERVRS
+381 SEAERVRA

-396 VPRFSDIYCIRQTSK
+396 VPRFSDIYSIHQTSK

-419 SYENR
+419 SHENR

-438 TCAVYVVDIPT
+438 VCAHYVTDIPLE
-449 KKIMNL
+449 KLLNL
-455 KNEFKINKNFFVSQD
+455 KNEFKINKTFHVSQD
-470 ITENKNNPN
+470 ITGNTKNPK
-479 SYQSQINK
+479 SYQSQVSK
-487 FNSLREI
+487 FSSLKEI
-494 IDIVIVNIIQ
+494 MDIVINNISQ
-504 DQKHFEESL
+504 DQKHFDESL
-513 RENALNIEIFN
+513 LENAINVDTIK
-524 DLKNP
+524 DMKDP
-529 EYLASVTELILE
+529 EYLSSVTELILE

-549 ILDRKEGIYVHI
+549 ILDRKEGIYVHR

>member
-1 LKALNLLLGRAEE
+1 
-14 LIAENFKDIVHKSYS
+14 LISENFKDIVHKSYS

-494 IDIVIVNIIQ
+494 IDIVIVNIIE
-504 DQKHFEESL
+504 DQKHFEKSL

>member
-1 LKALNLLLGRAEE
+1 
-14 LIAENFKDIVHKSYS
+14 LISEDFKVIVHKSYNS
-29 SNADY
+29 DPAYKQSVL
-34 QETISGLP
+34 GLP
-42 ANYKDIKTL
+42 ENYKEIKTL
-51 EDLLSINYKPV
+51 EDLLSINYKHV

-68 RGNLIIK
+68 RGNLITK
-75 LKKKQFPYSGI
+75 LKSQQFPYSGI

-101 LSFHD
+101 LSSHD
-106 ILLVGQ
+106 MLLVGQ

-118 KIAETI
+118 KIAETV

-138 ITNDIPTSVP
+138 ITNDIPTLIP
-148 ENELVSLLNDK
+148 ESELVSLLNDK
-159 EIIRSRPEFYVS
+159 EITRSRPEFYVS

-192 PSRFR
+192 PSRYK

-241 HGVFCVDEL
+241 HGVFCIDEL

-276 VIFKPDTRIISTAN
+276 VIFKPNTRIISTAN

-302 PLYDRLRS
+302 PLYDRMKS
-310 HIVTRY
+310 HIITRY
-316 PKNVYDEMKIMIQEA
+316 PKKVYDEMMIMVQEA
-331 NISNPQNVTLPIFI
+331 KISNSHNVVLPIFI

-366 GVSVRMSIHSLEVLI
+366 GVSVRMSIHSLEILI
-381 SEAERVRS
+381 SEAERVRG

-396 VPRFSDIYCIRQTSK
+396 VPRFSDIYSIRQTSK

-419 SYENR
+419 SHENR

-438 TCAVYVVDIPT
+438 VCTQYLTNVPPEIL
-449 KKIMNL
+449 MNL
-455 KNEFKINKNFFVSQD
+455 KNEFKINKAFHVSQD
-470 ITENKNNPN
+470 ISGSAKNPK
-479 SYQSQINK
+479 SYESQVNK
-487 FNSLREI
+487 FSSLREI
-494 IDIVIVNIIQ
+494 MDIVINNISK

-513 RENALNIEIFN
+513 LENAINV
-524 DLKNP
+524 DTSKDTKDP
-529 EYLASVTELILE
+529 EYLSSVTELVLE

-549 ILDRKEGIYVHI
+549 ILDRKEGIYAHA

>member
-1 LKALNLLLGRAEE
+1 
-14 LIAENFKDIVHKSYS
+14 LISENFRDIVHKSYNS
-29 SNADY
+29 DPDY
-34 QETISGLP
+34 KQTLSGLP
-42 ANYKDIKTL
+42 ENYKEIRTL
-51 EDLLSINYKPV
+51 ENLLSINYKHA

-68 RGNLIIK
+68 RGNLITK
-75 LKKKQFPYSGI
+75 LKAQQFPYSGI
-86 IGYDDDIVPS
+86 IGYDDDIIPS

-101 LSFHD
+101 LSSHD
-106 ILLVGQ
+106 MLLVGQ

-118 KIAETI
+118 KIAETV

-138 ITNDIPTSVP
+138 ITNDIPTLIP
-148 ENELVSLLNDK
+148 ENELVSLLDDK
-159 EIIRSRPEFYVS
+159 EITRSRPEFYVS
-171 TETEDKI
+171 TETEDNI

-183 DTKIVWIDG
+183 DTKIAWIDG
-192 PSRFR
+192 PSRYK

-241 HGVFCVDEL
+241 HGVFCIDEL

-276 VIFKPDTRIISTAN
+276 VIFKPDTRIVSTAN

-302 PLYDRLRS
+302 PLYDRMKS
-310 HIVTRY
+310 HIITRY
-316 PKNVYDEMKIMIQEA
+316 PQKVDDEMMIMVQEA
-331 NISNPQNVTLPIFI
+331 RISNSRNVVLPIFM

-358 HPEINHEK
+358 HSEINHEK
-366 GVSVRMSIHSLEVLI
+366 GVSVRMSIHSLEILI
-381 SEAERVRS
+381 SEAERVRG
-389 IINNIKA
+389 IINNIKS
-396 VPRFSDIYCIRQTSK
+396 VPRFSDIYSIRQTSK

-419 SYENR
+419 SHENR
-424 MNILDAIISDAIKK
+424 MNILDAIISEAIKK
-438 TCAVYVVDIPT
+438 VCAYYVNDIPT
-449 KKIMNL
+449 EKLMNL
-455 KNEFKINKNFFVSQD
+455 KNEFKINKTFHVSQD
-470 ITENKNNPN
+470 IIGNAKSTN
-479 SYQSQINK
+479 SYQSQVSK
-487 FNSLREI
+487 FSSLKEI
-494 IDIVIVNIIQ
+494 MDIVINNISQ

-513 RENALNIEIFN
+513 LENAINVDTSKDTE
-524 DLKNP
+524 DP
-529 EYLASVTELILE
+529 EYLSSVTELVLE

-549 ILDRKEGIYVHI
+549 ILDRKEGIYAHA

>member
-1 LKALNLLLGRAEE
+1 MISEDFE
-14 LIAENFKDIVHKSYS
+14 VIVHKSYNS
-29 SNADY
+29 DPEYKQSVL
-34 QETISGLP
+34 GLP
-42 ANYKDIKTL
+42 ENYKEIKTL
-51 EDLLSINYKPV
+51 EDLLSINYKHV

-68 RGNLIIK
+68 RGNLITK
-75 LKKKQFPYSGI
+75 LKSQQFPYSGI

-101 LSFHD
+101 LSSHD
-106 ILLVGQ
+106 MLLVGQ

-118 KIAETI
+118 KIAETV

-138 ITNDIPTSVP
+138 ITNDIPTLIP
-148 ENELVSLLNDK
+148 ESELVSLLNDK
-159 EIIRSRPEFYVS
+159 EITRSRPEFYVS

-192 PSRFR
+192 PSRYK

-241 HGVFCVDEL
+241 HGVFCIDEL

-276 VIFKPDTRIISTAN
+276 VIFKPNTRIISTAN

-302 PLYDRLRS
+302 PLYDRMKS

-316 PKNVYDEMKIMIQEA
+316 PKKVYDEMMIMVQEA
-331 NISNPQNVTLPIFI
+331 KISNSHNVVLPIFI

-366 GVSVRMSIHSLEVLI
+366 GVSVRMSIHSLEILI
-381 SEAERVRS
+381 SEAERVRG

-396 VPRFSDIYCIRQTSK
+396 VPRFSDIYSIRQTSK

-419 SYENR
+419 SHENR

-438 TCAVYVVDIPT
+438 VCAQYLTNVPPERL
-449 KKIMNL
+449 MNL
-455 KNEFKINKNFFVSQD
+455 KNEFKINKAFHVSQD
-470 ITENKNNPN
+470 ISGSAKNPK
-479 SYQSQINK
+479 SYESQVNK
-487 FNSLREI
+487 FSSLREI
-494 IDIVIVNIIQ
+494 MDIVINNISK

-513 RENALNIEIFN
+513 LENAINV
-524 DLKNP
+524 DTSKDMKDP
-529 EYLASVTELILE
+529 EYLSSVTELVLE

-549 ILDRKEGIYVHI
+549 ILDRKEGIYAHA

>member
-1 LKALNLLLGRAEE
+1 M
-14 LIAENFKDIVHKSYS
+14 ISENFRDIVHKSYNS
-29 SNADY
+29 DPDY
-34 QETISGLP
+34 KQTLSGIP
-42 ANYKDIKTL
+42 ENYKEIKTL
-51 EDLLSINYKPV
+51 EDLLSINYKHA

-68 RGNLIIK
+68 RGNLITK
-75 LKKKQFPYSGI
+75 LKEQQFPYSGI
-86 IGYDDDIVPS
+86 IGYDDDIIPS

-101 LSFHD
+101 LSSHD

-118 KIAETI
+118 KIAETV

-138 ITNDIPTSVP
+138 ITNDIPTLIP
-148 ENELVSLLNDK
+148 EDELVSLLDDK

-192 PSRFR
+192 PSRYK

-241 HGVFCVDEL
+241 HGVFCIDEL

-302 PLYDRLRS
+302 PLYDRMKS
-310 HIVTRY
+310 HIITRY
-316 PKNVYDEMKIMIQEA
+316 PQKVDDEMMIMVQEA
-331 NISNPQNVTLPIFI
+331 RISNSRNVVLPIFM

-366 GVSVRMSIHSLEVLI
+366 GVSVRMSIHSLEILI
-381 SEAERVRS
+381 SEAERVRGV
-389 IINNIKA
+389 INNIKS
-396 VPRFSDIYCIRQTSK
+396 VPRFSDIYSIRQTSK

-419 SYENR
+419 SHENR
-424 MNILDAIISDAIKK
+424 MNILDAIISEAIKK
-438 TCAVYVVDIPT
+438 VCAYYVIGVPPEKLI
-449 KKIMNL
+449 NL
-455 KNEFKINKNFFVSQD
+455 KNEFKVNKTFHVSQD
-470 ITENKNNPN
+470 FTANTKNPN
-479 SYQSQINK
+479 SYQSQVAK
-487 FNSLREI
+487 FSSLKEI
-494 IDIVIVNIIQ
+494 IDIIMNNISQ

-513 RENALNIEIFN
+513 LQNSIDVRTVKVTK
-524 DLKNP
+524 DP
-529 EYLASVTELILE
+529 EFLSSVTELILE

-549 ILDRKEGIYVHI
+549 ILDRKEGVYVHT

>member
-1 LKALNLLLGRAEE
+1 M
-14 LIAENFKDIVHKSYS
+14 ISENFKDIVHKSYS
-29 SNADY
+29 SNANY
-34 QETISGLP
+34 LETIPGLP
-42 ANYKDIKTL
+42 ENYEDIKTL
-51 EDLLSINYKPV
+51 EDLLSINYKHV
-62 SVNDQL
+62 LVNDQL

-75 LKKKQFPYSGI
+75 LKKQQFPYSGI

-101 LSFHD
+101 LSSHD
-106 ILLVGQ
+106 ILLIGQ

-148 ENELVSLLNDK
+148 EKELVSLLNDK
-159 EIIRSRPEFYVS
+159 EIIRSRPEFFVS

-183 DTKIVWIDG
+183 DTKIMWIDG
-192 PSRFR
+192 HSRFK

-241 HGVFCVDEL
+241 HGVFCIDEL

-276 VIFKPDTRIISTAN
+276 VMFKPDTRIISTAN

-302 PLYDRLRS
+302 PLYDRLKS
-310 HIVTRY
+310 HIITRY
-316 PKNVYDEMKIMIQEA
+316 PKNVYDEMMIMIQES
-331 NISNPQNVTLPIFI
+331 NISNPENVVLPIFI
-345 LRTLAEITRIARD
+345 LRTIAEITRIARD

-366 GVSVRMSIHSLEVLI
+366 GVSVRMSIHSLELLI

-396 VPRFSDIYCIRQTSK
+396 VPRFSDIYCVHQTSK

-424 MNILDAIISDAIKK
+424 MNILDTIISNAIKK
-438 TCAVYVVDIPT
+438 TCALYIVDIPPE
-449 KKIMNL
+449 KLIKL
-455 KNEFKINKNFFVSQD
+455 KNEFKINKTFFVSQD
-470 ITENKNNPN
+470 ITGNKNNPKKL
-479 SYQSQINK
+479 SIA
-487 FNSLREI
+487 
-494 IDIVIVNIIQ
+494 D
-504 DQKHFEESL
+504 
-513 RENALNIEIFN
+513 
-524 DLKNP
+524 
-529 EYLASVTELILE
+529 
-541 GLRFTDPP
+541 
-549 ILDRKEGIYVHI
+549 

>member
-1 LKALNLLLGRAEE
+1 
-14 LIAENFKDIVHKSYS
+14 LISEDFKVIVHKSYDS
-29 SNADY
+29 DPDY
-34 QETISGLP
+34 KQIVPGLP
-42 ANYKDIKTL
+42 ENYKEVRTL
-51 EDLLSINYKPV
+51 EDLLTINYKHV

-68 RGNLIIK
+68 RGNLITK
-75 LKKKQFPYSGI
+75 LKSQQFPYSGI

-101 LSFHD
+101 LSSHD
-106 ILLVGQ
+106 MLLVGQ

-118 KIAETI
+118 KIAETV

-129 SPIPIVEGS
+129 SPIPIVDGS
-138 ITNDIPTSVP
+138 ITNDIPTSIP

-159 EIIRSRPEFYVS
+159 EITRLRPEFYVS

-178 RNNRL
+178 RNDKL

-192 PSRFR
+192 PSRYK

-241 HGVFCVDEL
+241 HGVFCIDEL

-276 VIFKPDTRIISTAN
+276 VIFKPNTRIISTAN

-302 PLYDRLRS
+302 PLYDRMKS
-310 HIVTRY
+310 HIITRY
-316 PKNVYDEMKIMIQEA
+316 PKKVYDEMMIMVQEA
-331 NISNPQNVTLPIFI
+331 KFSNSRNVVLPIFI

-366 GVSVRMSIHSLEVLI
+366 GVSVRMSIHSLEILI
-381 SEAERVRS
+381 SEAERVRG

-396 VPRFSDIYCIRQTSK
+396 VPRFSDIYSIRQTSK

-419 SYENR
+419 SHENR

-438 TCAVYVVDIPT
+438 VCAQYVTNVPPERL
-449 KKIMNL
+449 MNL
-455 KNEFKINKNFFVSQD
+455 KNEFKINKTFHVSQD
-470 ITENKNNPN
+470 ISGNAKNPK
-479 SYQSQINK
+479 SYQSQVNK
-487 FNSLREI
+487 FSALKEI
-494 IDIVIVNIIQ
+494 IDIVIDNISQ

-513 RENALNIEIFN
+513 LENAINV
-524 DLKNP
+524 DTSKDTKDP
-529 EYLASVTELILE
+529 EYLSSVTELVLE

-549 ILDRKEGIYVHI
+549 ILDRKEGIYAHA

>member
-1 LKALNLLLGRAEE
+1 
-14 LIAENFKDIVHKSYS
+14 LISENFKDIVHKSYS
-29 SNADY
+29 SNGNY
-34 QETISGLP
+34 LETIPGLP
-42 ANYKDIKTL
+42 ENYEDIKTL
-51 EDLLSINYKPV
+51 EDLLSINYKHV

-75 LKKKQFPYSGI
+75 LKRQQFPYSGI

-101 LSFHD
+101 LSSHD
-106 ILLVGQ
+106 ILLIGQ

-138 ITNDIPTSVP
+138 ITNDIPTSIP
-148 ENELVSLLNDK
+148 EKELVSLLNDK
-159 EIIRSRPEFYVS
+159 EIIRSKPEFFVS
-171 TETEDKI
+171 TETEDKL

-183 DTKIVWIDG
+183 DTKIMWIDG
-192 PSRFR
+192 HSRFK

-241 HGVFCVDEL
+241 HGVFCIDEL

-276 VIFKPDTRIISTAN
+276 VMFKPDTRIISTAN

-302 PLYDRLRS
+302 PLYDRLKS
-310 HIVTRY
+310 HIITRY
-316 PKNVYDEMKIMIQEA
+316 PKNVYDEMMIMIQES
-331 NISNPQNVTLPIFI
+331 NISNPENVVLPIFI
-345 LRTLAEITRIARD
+345 LRTIAEITRIARD

-366 GVSVRMSIHSLEVLI
+366 GVSVRMSIHSLELLI

-396 VPRFSDIYCIRQTSK
+396 VPRFSDIYCVHQTSK

-424 MNILDAIISDAIKK
+424 MNILDTIISNAIKK
-438 TCAVYVVDIPT
+438 TCALYVVDIPPE
-449 KKIMNL
+449 KLIKL
-455 KNEFKINKNFFVSQD
+455 KNEFKINKTFFVSQD
-470 ITENKNNPN
+470 ITGNKNNPK
-479 SYQSQINK
+479 SYQSQIDK
-487 FNSLREI
+487 FDSLREI
-494 IDIVIVNIIQ
+494 INIVTDNIIQ
-504 DQKHFEESL
+504 DQKHFEARL
-513 RENALNIEIFN
+513 REIGLNIDNFN
-524 DLKNP
+524 DMKDA
-529 EYLASVTELILE
+529 EFLASITELILE

-549 ILDRKEGIYVHI
+549 ILDRKEGIYVHK

>member
-1 LKALNLLLGRAEE
+1 MISED
-14 LIAENFKDIVHKSYS
+14 FKVIVHKSYNS
-29 SNADY
+29 DPEYKQSVLGLPENY
-34 QETISGLP
+34 QE
-42 ANYKDIKTL
+42 IKTL
-51 EDLLSINYKPV
+51 EDLLSINYKHV

-68 RGNLIIK
+68 RGNLITK
-75 LKKKQFPYSGI
+75 LKSQQFPYSGI

-101 LSFHD
+101 LSSHD
-106 ILLVGQ
+106 MLLVGQ

-118 KIAETI
+118 KIAETV

-138 ITNDIPTSVP
+138 ITNDIPTLIP
-148 ENELVSLLNDK
+148 ESELVSLLNDK
-159 EIIRSRPEFYVS
+159 EITRSRPEFYVS

-192 PSRFR
+192 PSRYK

-241 HGVFCVDEL
+241 HGVFCIDEL

-276 VIFKPDTRIISTAN
+276 VIFKPNTRIIATAN

-302 PLYDRLRS
+302 PLYDRMKS
-310 HIVTRY
+310 HIITRY
-316 PKNVYDEMKIMIQEA
+316 PKKVYDEMMIMVQEA
-331 NISNPQNVTLPIFI
+331 KISNSRNVVLPIFI

-366 GVSVRMSIHSLEVLI
+366 GVSVRMSIHSLEILI
-381 SEAERVRS
+381 SEAERVRG
-389 IINNIKA
+389 IINNVKA
-396 VPRFSDIYCIRQTSK
+396 VPRFSDIYSIRQTSK

-419 SYENR
+419 SHENR
-424 MNILDAIISDAIKK
+424 INILDAIISDAIKK
-438 TCAVYVVDIPT
+438 VCAQYVTNVPPERL
-449 KKIMNL
+449 MNL
-455 KNEFKINKNFFVSQD
+455 KNEFKINKAFHVSQD
-470 ITENKNNPN
+470 ISGSAKNPK
-479 SYQSQINK
+479 SYESQVNK
-487 FNSLREI
+487 FSSLREI
-494 IDIVIVNIIQ
+494 MDIVINNISQ

-513 RENALNIEIFN
+513 LENAINV
-524 DLKNP
+524 DTSKDTKDP
-529 EYLASVTELILE
+529 EYLSSVTELVLE

-549 ILDRKEGIYVHI
+549 ILDRKEGIYAHA

>member
-1 LKALNLLLGRAEE
+1 M
-14 LIAENFKDIVHKSYS
+14 ISENFKDIVHKSYS
-29 SNADY
+29 SNANY
-34 QETISGLP
+34 LETIPGLP
-42 ANYKDIKTL
+42 ENYEDIKTL
-51 EDLLSINYKPV
+51 EDLLSINYKHV

-75 LKKKQFPYSGI
+75 LKKQQFPYSGI

-101 LSFHD
+101 LSSHD
-106 ILLVGQ
+106 ILLIGQ

-138 ITNDIPTSVP
+138 ITGDIPTSIP
-148 ENELVSLLNDK
+148 EKELVSLLNDK
-159 EIIRSRPEFYVS
+159 EIIRSRPEFFVS

-183 DTKIVWIDG
+183 NTKIMWIDG
-192 PSRFR
+192 HSRFK

-207 KDLVGQIDAIK
+207 KDLVGQIDAMK

-241 HGVFCVDEL
+241 HGVFCIDEL

-302 PLYDRLRS
+302 PLHDRLKS
-310 HIVTRY
+310 HIITRY
-316 PKNVYDEMKIMIQEA
+316 PKNVYDEMMIMIQEA
-331 NISNPQNVTLPIFI
+331 NISNPENVVLPIFI
-345 LRTLAEITRIARD
+345 LRTIAEITRIARD

-366 GVSVRMSIHSLEVLI
+366 GVSVRMSIHSLELLI

-396 VPRFSDIYCIRQTSK
+396 VPRFSDIYCVHQTSK

-424 MNILDAIISDAIKK
+424 MNILDTLISNAIKK
-438 TCAVYVVDIPT
+438 TCALYIIDIPPE
-449 KKIMNL
+449 KLIKL
-455 KNEFKINKNFFVSQD
+455 KNEFKINKTFFVSQD
-470 ITENKNNPN
+470 ITGNKNNPK
-479 SYQSQINK
+479 SYQSQIDK
-487 FNSLREI
+487 FDSLREI
-494 IDIVIVNIIQ
+494 INIVTHNIIQ
-504 DQKHFEESL
+504 DQKHFEERL
-513 RENALNIEIFN
+513 REIGLNIDNFN
-524 DLKNP
+524 DMKDP
-529 EYLASVTELILE
+529 EFLASVTELILE

-549 ILDRKEGIYVHI
+549 ILDRKEGIYVHT

>member
-1 LKALNLLLGRAEE
+1 M
-14 LIAENFKDIVHKSYS
+14 ISENFKDIVHKSYS

-494 IDIVIVNIIQ
+494 IDIVVVNIIE

>member
-1 LKALNLLLGRAEE
+1 
-14 LIAENFKDIVHKSYS
+14 LISENFKDIVHKSYS

-75 LKKKQFPYSGI
+75 LKKKQFPYLGI

-106 ILLVGQ
+106 ILLIGQ

-138 ITNDIPTSVP
+138 ITNDIPTSIP

-494 IDIVIVNIIQ
+494 IDIVIVNIIE